1 MPVGPIFT
9 IPGILFS
16 ELAHCSGYHAEEIP
30 CPQKHLGPVKQRQL
44 VGKVGGGKGQSV
56 VPRAPSRRSHLE
68 QWERGQGRFPGSVSE
83 VSGELAA
90 YRKDS

>member
-44 VGKVGGGKGQSV
+44 VGAKASQLCLVHPAEGHIWSSGREVKAGFLDLFL
-56 VPRAPSRRSHLE
+56 RFLE
-68 QWERGQGRFPGSVSE
+68 N
-83 VSGELAA
+83 
-90 YRKDS
+90 